1 MDPYLLNYIC
11 DFLTQCELCKIME
24 INAKKCCICKVS
36 YCNKCKIHFKK
47 IVGFYENYY
56 CNECYQLL

>member
-1 MDPYLLNYIC
+1 MDNYLLNYIC
-11 DFLTQCELCKIME
+11 DFLTQCESCKIME
-24 INAKKCCICKVS
+24 INVKKCCLCNVR
-36 YCNKCKIHFKK
+36 YCIKCEGCFQK